1 MSGDEREIKLDGDAA
16 TLLVITGGVVLAI
29 IVLLVLSVI
38 LVARNGEKDLKAE
51 INAVNHAQC
60 VSGSKAE
67 GIIFGKYND
76 FILSFIQH
84 EEVSQRK
91 DLADGL
97 KANAANDAA
106 LAKRLKTDRLPVV
119 RQNCSAPF
127 LH

>member
-1 MSGDEREIKLDGDAA
+1 MQDDGRAV
-16 TLLVITGGVVLAI
+16 TLFAITGAVMLVI
-29 IVLLVLSVI
+29 IVLLVVSVI
-38 LVARNGEKDLKAE
+38 QVAHRSEQALKTE
-51 INAVNHAQC
+51 INSVNHAQC
-60 VSGSKAE
+60 VSGSRAE
-67 GIIFGKYND
+67 GVIFGKYND